1 METRKILL
9 YWVKWSLSRRSS
21 HAVVV
26 DADGFTESVRLQGA
40 PIVPGFCCRH
50 RRS

>member
-21 HAVVV
+21 HAVLV
-26 DADGFTESVRLQGA
+26 DADGLTDSVRLQGS
-40 PIVPGFCCRH
+40 PIVPGLCLRH
-50 RRS
+50 GRS